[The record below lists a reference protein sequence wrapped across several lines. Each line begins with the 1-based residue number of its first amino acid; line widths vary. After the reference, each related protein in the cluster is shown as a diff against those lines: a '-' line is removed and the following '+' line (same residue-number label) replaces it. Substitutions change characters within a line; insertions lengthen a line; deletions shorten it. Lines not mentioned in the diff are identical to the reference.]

1 MAKKKKSIYS
11 RRLKD
16 VNKDGKRNFGDTWL
30 GDLIGADGKAGIEEG
45 RPGLKDSL
53 KGDRREKPITKKPKK
68 KPPVGKK
75 PKRKPKSEAKPNV
88 RVGVKTSTSVVDD
101 SLPSNRKRD
110 YRKDNTKDTS
120 SSNRSGPL
128 VRGGAKKDTK
138 KSDNK
143 PNRSGPIVRGGA
155 KKDSSTTIEI
165 KFTPRVRKDNKPN
178 KTVPK
183 DPKTDT
189 NNQSDRKKF
198 ISPAIQ
204 SMYDYF
210 YPEKDSGA
218 VESVVKRGDRK
229 RNRNKTGPSGLSRGG
244 VIDYRT
250 KGMFYGGSVKKGRK

>member
-30 GDLIGADGKAGIEEG
+30 GDLIGADGKIGIGEG

-88 RVGVKTSTSVVDD
+88 RVGVKTSTSVV
-101 SLPSNRKRD
+101 
-110 YRKDNTKDTS
+110 
-120 SSNRSGPL
+120 G
-128 VRGGAKKDTK
+128 V
-138 KSDNK
+138 KSDRHSGAGGSKSKNITDRK
-143 PNRSGPIVRGGA
+143 FDPPDVQSKRKTDKSKTVDRSKIPYADRVVE
-155 KKDSSTTIEI
+155 KKL
-165 KFTPRVRKDNKPN
+165 N

-189 NNQSDRKKF
+189 SNQSVRDQPTGRKKF

-210 YPEKDSGA
+210 YPEQDSGA

>member
-30 GDLIGADGKAGIEEG
+30 GDLIGADGKIGIGEG

-75 PKRKPKSEAKPNV
+75 PKRKPKLDAKPNV
-88 RVGVKTSTSVVDD
+88 RVGVKTSTSVV
-101 SLPSNRKRD
+101 
-110 YRKDNTKDTS
+110 
-120 SSNRSGPL
+120 G
-128 VRGGAKKDTK
+128 V
-138 KSDNK
+138 KSDRHSGAGGSKSKNITDRK
-143 PNRSGPIVRGGA
+143 FDPPSVQPKRKTDKSKTVDRSKIPYADRVVE
-155 KKDSSTTIEI
+155 KKT
-165 KFTPRVRKDNKPN
+165 N
-178 KTVPK
+178 KTIPK
-183 DPKTDT
+183 DVRETKG
-189 NNQSDRKKF
+189 NQDNRRKF

-210 YPEKDSGA
+210 YPEQDSGA
-218 VESVVKRGDRK
+218 VQSVVKK
-229 RNRNKTGPSGLSRGG
+229 KKKTGPSGLSRGG